1 MKTFVTPFRV
11 GIFVLASAAFL
22 AGFLLLLK
30 RGAFGGGGTM
40 HVVAYFR
47 DASGLGKRSR
57 VQTAGIPVGEI
68 SDIVLE
74 GDRAKLTLK
83 VRTDLGLREN
93 ASILKRS
100 ESFLGD
106 YLLDIQPGSPPAPL
120 LPEGGVIRNVID
132 AQGIQSLF
140 DSLSLITGDIQ
151 SVTRALRDTL
161 GGDAGQASLQA
172 IVRNLT
178 ELSSLVETTARSS
191 QSSIASILE
200 NVREVSGDV
209 RSATRGQDQNVK
221 EIMENVR
228 TITSD
233 VRTLISEVKG
243 TVQGTQREG
252 AGIESTLAKLD
263 RTLENLAQVTQ
274 DIRDG
279 KGPLGKLIEDER
291 TGQQVNEAVQGASD
305 YVTRLTTLKTELSL
319 SSVYLFN
326 QGSSRNEID
335 LKIIPRP
342 DKYYLL
348 GLVDDPRGDQS
359 IQYVVRNPP
368 GLYEPALQK
377 LTITDYKLKFN
388 AEFAKRYYF
397 ATFRFGIIESTG
409 GVGVDLNFLD
419 DAIAL
424 KTDIF
429 NFGNQALRYP
439 RLRVTANF
447 TLFQHLFLS
456 GGVDDLF
463 NPPVR
468 STLDNRLI
476 YGRDFFLGAGI
487 VFTDDDLKA
496 ILTVTPVRSP

>member
-11 GIFVLASAAFL
+11 GIFVLASVAFL

-30 RGAFGGGGTM
+30 RGGLGGGGTM

-120 LPEGGVIRNVID
+120 LEEGGVIRNVVD
-132 AQGIQSLF
+132 AQGVQSLF
-140 DSLSLITGDIQ
+140 DSLALITGDIQ
-151 SVTRALRDTL
+151 SVTRTLRDTL
-161 GGDAGQASLQA
+161 GGDAGQASLQT

-178 ELSSLVETTARSS
+178 ELSTLVENTARNS
-191 QSSIASILE
+191 QSSISAILE
-200 NVREVSGDV
+200 NVRQVSGDV
-209 RSATRGQDQNVK
+209 RSATRGQDANVR

-252 AGIESTLAKLD
+252 ASIESTLTKLD

-291 TGQQVNEAVQGASD
+291 TGQQVNEAVQGASE
-305 YVTRLTTLKTELSL
+305 YVYRLSSLKTELSL

-326 QGSSRNEID
+326 QGSARNEID

-342 DKYYLL
+342 DKYYLI
-348 GLVDDPRGDQS
+348 GLVDDPRGDVNV
-359 IQYVVRNPP
+359 QYVVRNPP
-368 GLYEPALQK
+368 GLYEPAVQK
-377 LTITDYKLKFN
+377 LTVTDYSLKFN

-409 GVGVDLNFLD
+409 GVGVDLSFFD
-419 DAIAL
+419 DSL
-424 KTDIF
+424 VFKTDIF

-439 RLRVTANF
+439 RLRITANF
-447 TLFQHLFLS
+447 TMFQHLFLS
-456 GGVDDLF
+456 GGVDDMF

-468 STLDNRLI
+468 NSLDNRLI
-476 YGRDFFLGAGI
+476 YGRDFFFGAGI

-496 ILTVTPVRSP
+496 ILTVAPVRAP